1 MRPAFTCLVTL
12 RNEELKQGARR
23 EKGAGGS
30 GAKSESFF
38 PLPVIALSRDL
49 QFSYE
54 VGRFSEGGRS
64 SLGSLG
70 KKTFGTRPSSDFG
83 RISRHAE

>member
-49 QFSYE
+49 QF
-54 VGRFSEGGRS
+54 RFSEGERS

-70 KKTFGTRPSSDFG
+70 KETFGTRVSSDFG